1 MIEGTSL
8 SLWSERMTI
17 LYLLV
22 FLENDQF
29 KVHREIDN
37 ANTPVFGVFLCLISV
52 VYKAFGRAAV

>member
-22 FLENDQF
+22 FL
-29 KVHREIDN
+29 
-37 ANTPVFGVFLCLISV
+37 
-52 VYKAFGRAAV
+52 